1 MARTP
6 QIIDQWGNPVSTAAL
21 KQEFAAPSLGGL
33 RTVWQETIVNNLTP
47 LAMADVLNAAGR
59 GYPDRFFTL
68 ASEMEERDLHYAA
81 VLGTRKRAITGVK
94 PMIIP
99 ASEDAEDEKIA
110 DAVRELI
117 DQPEFVDDYISDL
130 LDALGKGYSVV
141 ETVWDRSGK
150 EWFPKRYEWRDQRH
164 FVIDQTDGRTL
175 RFKQEGNI
183 HGVDLPPFQFS
194 VHRPK
199 LKSGLPIRAGL
210 ARLSAWAFLFKSY
223 TLKDWMAFLEIYG
236 MPLRIGRYSKGASL
250 DDRRVLLTALRQIS
264 SDAAAMIPKEM
275 DVEFIEAKGGTG
287 NAVFSA
293 KAEYLDR
300 QISKGVLGQTMTT
313 DDGSSLG
320 QAAVHENV
328 RHDIARAD
336 ARQTTI
342 TANRDLIRP
351 YVDLNFGPRD
361 RYPTMVIPITENEDI
376 KALVE
381 AVERLVPLGLKV
393 GMADVRERIG
403 FEEPDE
409 DAELMAPAA
418 SRPEAGRPIE
428 VTTTKRKPGAGQPE
442 GKAAGADDEDRTND
456 LPDDQPVKAAARL
469 QARCPGCGGFHA
481 LASDQTP
488 ELDILAEEAL
498 ADWEEDLDPIVKP
511 LQKLFETARS
521 YADIEAGLDDLIARM
536 DAGPMADRL
545 AKVMMRARGLGD
557 LGEGK

>member
-6 QIIDQWGNPVSTAAL
+6 QIIDQWGNPVSTSSL
-21 KQEFAAPSLGGL
+21 KREFAAPTLHGL
-33 RTVWQETIVNNLTP
+33 HSVWHETIVSGLSP
-47 LAMADVLNAAGR
+47 LAMAEVLNSAGR

-81 VLGTRKRAITGVK
+81 VLGTRKRAITGIK
-94 PMIIP
+94 PIVVA
-99 ASEDAEDEKIA
+99 ASNDAEDEKIA
-110 DAVRELI
+110 EAVRELI
-117 DQPEFVDDYISDL
+117 EQPEFVDDYVSDL
-130 LDALGKGYSVV
+130 LDALGKGYSIV
-141 ETVWDRSGK
+141 ETIWDRSGK
-150 EWFPKRYEWRDQRH
+150 EWFPTRYEWRDQRH

-175 RFKQEGNI
+175 RFKQAGNI
-183 HGVDLPPFQFS
+183 NGVDLPPFQFS

-223 TLKDWMAFLEIYG
+223 TLKDWMAFLEVYG
-236 MPLRIGRYSKGASL
+236 MPLRIGKYSANASL
-250 DDRRVLLTALRQIS
+250 DDRRVLLQGLRDIS
-264 SDAAAMIPKEM
+264 TDAAAMIPREM
-275 DVEFIEAKGGTG
+275 DIQFIEAKGGTG

-336 ARQTTI
+336 ARQTSI

-376 KALVE
+376 KALVD

-409 DAELMAPAA
+409 DAELMTPAA
-418 SRPEAGRPIE
+418 QHTQADRPIE
-428 VTTTKRKPGAGQPE
+428 VTTDKRKPGAGQQSGQDE
-442 GKAAGADDEDRTND
+442 EDGKND
-456 LPDDQPVKAAARL
+456 LPTDQPLNAAARL

-488 ELDILAEEAL
+488 ELDILAEDAL
-498 ADWEEDLDPIVKP
+498 ADWEEDLGPIVKP
-511 LQKLFETARS
+511 LQRLFETAKS

-545 AKVMMRARGLGD
+545 GKVMMKARGLGD